1 MFTIKDLPTGSPQR
15 IFVDLKPTEASN
27 VTINPRGISPVNI
40 AATIEIDKPFFAL
53 RYASDVVLKVESIED
68 QGEFLK
74 IDPLRLLTVT
84 IGDGEP
90 KRLAP
95 GRPVGAHLTA
105 KETPITLSVYPGAI
119 TDCTEQNAQGKYFPL
134 IVNLELTR
142 GKESVK
148 AQIELGITFMR
159 DLRRP
164 DVTIECVT
172 SAPYTQSG
180 GLRDIGRLLIRNLGS
195 TLFEPAVDC
204 RCAFTVTANGRPVPS
219 EAIYADFLGALGGM
233 AEPTGPG
240 QVLIRG
246 LQTSARR
253 EQGLSTAEVP
263 IYIDFSK
270 IPNPCDCPSRRL
282 DYSLR
287 IAVEAYNP
295 SLPGKKQT
303 NSDSAALAILPNDKE
318 IDLRVK
324 VRDRFDD
331 MTSATPVTGGLVPL
345 KRVDFQ
351 PGAAFRKIFYIS
363 LSNTATRSVA
373 PKTGISIRNIQIEP
387 RLPGNCRVEYSDSS
401 QEFISLSGDA
411 SEIFLPSAP
420 DSSHDLKLE
429 LSFSKIRDLYVQTAA
444 GKRLYDVTIP
454 VRLTFDYYIDKAG
467 DHDVPGI
474 FEEQARQF
482 ECTFKVAAH
491 QLPPKEW
498 LAIDFGTSAI
508 VSQYGGELID
518 LHKVKSSLFTDSAT
532 DTYEKGTPFLSSNL
546 ILRQN
551 AGRTDLSQLS
561 TDTPN
566 AESFDQMALCLSP
579 TSDTEQA
586 NIRTTL
592 PYLKL
597 IVGYDLLPN
606 IQNYANFAYNAID
619 PADGQVRRMA
629 LQERGEGGA
638 AVNTPL
644 ARVDKIFEEVYRQL
658 FRYYITTA
666 LNAGEEATR
675 MNQIVLTIPNTY
687 TPEHVRRI
695 ERIVRDAFRH
705 VHLRNVRFVSES
717 DAVACFYQSNWAKIN
732 APHKRDTNAA
742 LLAKERVLVYDM
754 GAGTLD
760 LTLFTR
766 TVANDSPH
774 VNVFGK
780 MGIAKAGNYLDC
792 LLARILSKKAPSLA
806 NLTDPAKIGNDADRL
821 IRAFELKD
829 YVKNELKPRLSGDDK
844 QLTLKRN
851 LNWGLRENVVYDIKK
866 DILQDP
872 DFMAYVDA
880 CTKGLIG
887 NFFRFYS
894 NKAAAIGERDMKIDT
909 VLLSGRSTKLK
920 PLRQA
925 IEKALAD
932 YGAPGM
938 KIVEISS
945 VTDPGDKFDKAKTV
959 VTEGALD
966 YVTKYARDNDEAFES
981 DSITAC
987 YGIIYRNTAGEE
999 KYLEIFNPHVTG
1011 PTAVKQYNGLTVKTY
1026 SSPEHVVNLK
1036 NSSSVTLVQTY
1047 LVTGRDPSDPTRIV
1061 SATEDEWRK
1070 GNREY
1075 ITVMS
1080 EFSTS
1085 AFPNPEQTHISIIV
1099 NDRNELILRV
1109 NGLESEPNVPTKIDI
1124 NSESNIMSL
1133 WPMMSAPAQQ

>member
-1 MFTIKDLPTGSPQR
+1 MFAIKDLPNGTPQG

-27 VTINPRGISPVNI
+27 VTNYPRGISPVNI
-40 AATIEIDKPFFAL
+40 AAKIEIDKPF
-53 RYASDVVLKVESIED
+53 YAFSYSSDVE
-68 QGEFLK
+68 
-74 IDPLRLLTVT
+74 LRLVSVDDPGQLLKFDDHRLLSAA
-84 IGDGEP
+84 IGDGASMP
-90 KRLAP
+90 LVP
-95 GRPVGAHLTA
+95 GRAVKAHLSA
-105 KETPITLSVYPGAI
+105 RETPLTISVFPGAV
-119 TDCTEQNAQGKYFPL
+119 TDCAEQNAQGRYFPL
-134 IVNLELTR
+134 TATLELKR
-142 GKESVK
+142 GKETTT
-148 AQIELGITFMR
+148 ARLELGITFMR
-159 DLRRP
+159 ELRKP
-164 DVTIECVT
+164 DVTLECV
-172 SAPYTQSG
+172 SRAPYTRSG
-180 GLRDIGRLLIRNLGS
+180 GVRDIGRLLIRNVGS
-195 TLFEPAVDC
+195 SLFEPAIDC
-204 RCAFTVTANGRPVPS
+204 QCTFTATVSGRPVPP
-219 EAIYADFLGALGGM
+219 EAIYADFTGAMGAM
-233 AEPTGPG
+233 AEPAGLGLT
-240 QVLIRG
+240 LIRG

-253 EQGLSTAEVP
+253 SQGMSIAEVP
-263 IYIDFSK
+263 VYIDFTK
-270 IPNPCDCPSRRL
+270 IPNPCDCPGGSL
-282 DYSLR
+282 EFSLR
-287 IAVEAYNP
+287 IGVEAWNP
-295 SLPGKKQT
+295 LLPARKQA
-303 NSDSAALAILPNDKE
+303 NSDAATVTIVPNDSE

-331 MTSATPVTGGLVPL
+331 MSSAKQVPGGMVPL
-345 KRVDFQ
+345 PRVDFQ
-351 PGAAFRKIFYIS
+351 PGAAFRKIYYIS
-363 LSNTATRSVA
+363 LVNTATRPTK
-373 PKTGISIRNIQIEP
+373 PKAGICIRNIEIEP
-387 RLPGNCRVEYSDSS
+387 KLPSNCHVEYTDSS
-401 QEFISLSGDA
+401 SGFISLSGGEG
-411 SEIFLPSAP
+411 EIFLPSAP
-420 DSSHDLKLE
+420 GSSADLKFE
-429 LSFSKIRDLYVQTAA
+429 LSFSKIRDLYVQAA
-444 GKRLYDVTIP
+444 SGKRLYDVNIP
-454 VRLTFDYYIDKAG
+454 VKLRFDYYIDQVG

-474 FEEQARQF
+474 FEEQSTPF
-482 ECTFKVAAH
+482 ECTFKVSAH

-518 LHKVKSSLFTDSAT
+518 LHRVKSSLFADSAT
-532 DTYEKGTPFLSSNL
+532 DTYEQGTPFLSSNL
-546 ILRQN
+546 ILRQG
-551 AGRTDLSQLS
+551 AGRTDMSQLA
-561 TDTPN
+561 TDRPN
-566 AESFDQMALCLSP
+566 AEAFEQMALCLSP
-579 TSDTEQA
+579 TSDTERA

-606 IQNYANFAYNAID
+606 IQNYNNYAYNAID
-619 PADGQVRRMA
+619 PATGQVRRMA
-629 LQERGEGGA
+629 LQEQGEGGTV
-638 AVNTPL
+638 VNTPL

-666 LNAGEEATR
+666 LSTDQEASR

-695 ERIVRDAFRH
+695 EKIVRDAFSH

-732 APHKRDTNAA
+732 APLKREGNKA

-766 TVANDSPH
+766 TVANDTPR

-792 LLARILSKKAPSLA
+792 LLAKILSKKAPSLA
-806 NLTDPAKIGNDADRL
+806 NLADPAKIGDDADRL

-829 YVKNELKPRLSGDDK
+829 WVKNELKPRLSKPDK
-844 QLTLKRN
+844 PLTLKRN
-851 LNWGLRENVVYDIKK
+851 LNWGLRENVVFDIKK

-872 DFMAYVDA
+872 DFVAYVDA
-880 CTKGLIG
+880 CTTDLIA

-894 NKAAAIGERDMKIDT
+894 KKAAATGERDMKIDT

-925 IEKALAD
+925 LEKALVD

-945 VTDPGDKFDKAKTV
+945 VTEAGDRFDKAKTV

-981 DSITAC
+981 DTITAC
-987 YGIIYRNTAGEE
+987 YGIIYRNMAGEE

-1036 NSSSVTLVQTY
+1036 NSSTVTLVQTY
-1047 LVTGRDPSDPTRIV
+1047 LVTGPDPKNTARVV

-1085 AFPNPEQTHISIIV
+1085 SFPNPEDTHISIIV

-1124 NSESNIMSL
+1124 NSESNVMSL
-1133 WPMMSAPAQQ
+1133 WPMMSTPAKP